1 MKHLEILFEVSKE
14 SDVLG
19 NVVEITKANVEITTD
34 PAPAGT
40 QRLVKD
46 RNIEACTL
54 PKVLNRI
61 IWKVEILRLIDST
74 RLRIWGTFAC
84 VQLAQVL
91 IMLIIKQESRSWS
104 IYQSGK
110 TEFMIIQHA
119 DFKIDIGML
128 KER

>member
-1 MKHLEILFEVSKE
+1 VKCFMKHLEILFEVSKE

-61 IWKVEILRLIDST
+61 T
-74 RLRIWGTFAC
+74 
-84 VQLAQVL
+84 
-91 IMLIIKQESRSWS
+91 
-104 IYQSGK
+104 
-110 TEFMIIQHA
+110 
-119 DFKIDIGML
+119 
-128 KER
+128 